1 MIPLIS
7 SHAAQPVLFKTHLQN
22 LERQAGE
29 SASLCCETTKPGAS
43 LVWRHG
49 DKVLSSSSKY
59 RLRRDGRAVALVIC
73 KLQRADAGVYSCD
86 TGSQRTTAVLTVQ
99 GRSDNSLESES
110 SQYLST
116 TCISAFRDFH
126 FIHCIWIFFLSH
138 VSLFHISDLFPE
150 YLMSN
155 PGFPSFQ
162 KH

>member
-1 MIPLIS
+1 MIPFIS

-43 LVWRHG
+43 VVWRHG

-99 GRSDNSLESES
+99 GRSDNSLES

-116 TCISAFRDFH
+116 SCISLHLEISIFSTAFEYS
-126 FIHCIWIFFLSH
+126 FFLSRLL
-138 VSLFHISDLFPE
+138 VSQFLTFS
-150 YLMSN
+150 
-155 PGFPSFQ
+155 PST
-162 KH
+162 